1 MSSTTALIMLLVLA
15 SAFVVQADNAARINR
30 FKRCSTCGPSYG
42 YNGYGYVLVAM
53 SLTPCSAGVAAPLR
67 MKRQDWFSGSMMSA
81 RGAGS
86 GGWDLFGGR

>member
-1 MSSTTALIMLLVLA
+1 MHLCLNLLHSFVMLLLVLL
-15 SAFVVQADNAARINR
+15 
-30 FKRCSTCGPSYG
+30 
-42 YNGYGYVLVAM
+42 VLVAM
-53 SLTPCSAGVAAPLR
+53 WSTPCSAGVAAPLR